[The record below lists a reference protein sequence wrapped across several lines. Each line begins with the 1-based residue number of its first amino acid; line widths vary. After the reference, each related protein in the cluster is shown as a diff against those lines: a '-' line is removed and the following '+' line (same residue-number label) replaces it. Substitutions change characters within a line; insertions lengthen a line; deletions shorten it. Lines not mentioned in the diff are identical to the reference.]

1 MSRDPFKYKDGLQPI
16 SLDVAEQ
23 AAYRKALVDALTDRE
38 PAWVMFHLRPE
49 EDGSVSVHAAQGAAQ
64 GLRVGTIGNRNLD
77 RLKAAMEGKPTKM
90 VGLIEW
96 SSSTPKVKFIPAYS
110 LR

>member
-1 MSRDPFKYKDGLQPI
+1 MSKDPFKYKDGLQPI

-23 AAYRKALVDALTDRE
+23 AAYREALIAALPDRDSF
-38 PAWVMFHLRPE
+38 WVMFHLRPE

-77 RLKAAMEGKPTKM
+77 RLKAAMDGKPTKM

>member
-23 AAYRKALVDALTDRE
+23 AAYRQSLVDALTDRE

-64 GLRVGTIGNRNLD
+64 GLRVGNRSN
-77 RLKAAMEGKPTKM
+77 R
-90 VGLIEW
+90 
-96 SSSTPKVKFIPAYS
+96 
-110 LR
+110 